1 MTKKNKN
8 IVIVGS
14 GITGMIASILMRK
27 KNPNCAIYL
36 IEKENQV
43 GGLLKSYKYNNG
55 LIFDQGMHNFNETGV
70 FELDSILWDILGDDW
85 IVLENINRDL
95 AGLYFNKNLRE
106 HIYPDIRKFEESFR
120 IKAIGEILELKRNK
134 KVDYSMSIILQPLLL
149 QDVERKCG
157 KTIS

>member
-1 MTKKNKN
+1 MTKNNKN

-55 LIFDQGMHNFNETGV
+55 LIFDHGMHNFNETGIV
-70 FELDSILWDILGDDW
+70 ELDSILWNILGDDW

-95 AGLYFNKNLRE
+95 QVC
-106 HIYPDIRKFEESFR
+106 I
-120 IKAIGEILELKRNK
+120 
-134 KVDYSMSIILQPLLL
+134 
-149 QDVERKCG
+149 
-157 KTIS
+157 